1 MRLGLIVGKLRLGA
15 GSQQEPGRHL
25 GPQLGRGYRAA
36 GADPQVKQWRP
47 RLQLCG
53 FLSLLISL
61 ACVLAQL
68 AWAPF
73 LPPLRS
79 SGLCVSPKGLGA
91 VHSVSFLG
99 RLWLWQSVER
109 VEGGATYVTPS
120 GCLDPGTLSAPQGG
134 CLLAVPGSHPIA

>member
-1 MRLGLIVGKLRLGA
+1 MKLNRVNSEDVLSGTAALKSCLGLIVGKLRLGA
-15 GSQQEPGRHL
+15 GSQQEPGRLL
-25 GPQLGRGYRAA
+25 GPQLGRADRAA
-36 GADPQVKQWRP
+36 GADPQVEQWRP

-53 FLSLLISL
+53 FLSLIISL

-91 VHSVSFLG
+91 VHNVSFLG
-99 RLWLWQSVER
+99 RLWLW
-109 VEGGATYVTPS
+109 
-120 GCLDPGTLSAPQGG
+120 
-134 CLLAVPGSHPIA
+134 